1 MRPMAKKC
9 SCMKFVKNWFLTG
22 LFILLPLGVTGIV
35 VSWLLNYVG
44 APLGK
49 LVWDFLGIE
58 NPDIFWMNLV
68 VNLLA
73 TILIV
78 LLITLLG
85 FFSKYFLGKTII
97 RLAEKVINKVPFV
110 STVYKTVK
118 QIVETFNQNREAVFQ
133 NAVLVEYPRKGMY
146 SIGFLTS
153 ESKGEIPDKTLESV
167 VNVFIPTTP
176 NPTSGFLLMIPQ
188 EDVIYLTMSVADAM
202 KMIIS
207 GGVVTPEIVS
217 KSHHE

>member
-153 ESKGEIPDKTLESV
+153 ESKGEIQDKTLESV